1 MEPTETTHDLA
12 GNNIRAKFYPRRHLI
27 AAGFLAAGLIIAQGF
42 FTSEDAIAKR
52 HQQTLT
58 LSLEPQTLPN
68 SLEGESN
75 ASNKS
80 HNTTSAASADL
91 IIAKQHQKTPTLVL
105 QPEAPLSDQ
114 YIENKASITAP
125 IIMPSKSASVA
136 AAPLKT
142 ASIEPVWQDFT
153 IKSGD
158 SLALVFK
165 RAGLPASAMYELI
178 HAAPKARELT
188 KIHPGHILSFALDDN
203 SKLQSLRYR
212 GNRLNSV
219 TYTRTDSGFNQKIE
233 TRQPKTYMAYRS
245 ATINS
250 SLFDAGIDAG
260 MSANLIM
267 ELANIF
273 GWDIDF
279 ALDIRS
285 GDHFNLLFEEK
296 FLDGE
301 KIGNGK
307 ILAAEFINQGD
318 NFKAVRYI
326 DSQGEAHYYTPD
338 GKSLRKAFLRAPL
351 DFNRISSNFN
361 PRRLHPILKT
371 VRPHRGTDYAASRG
385 TPVYASGK
393 GRVITSTYNKASGN
407 YVVIQHSNDITTKY
421 LHLHKRK
428 VKKGQKV
435 SQKQLIGTVGS
446 TGYSTAP
453 HLHYEFLLNGVHRNP
468 RTILQKLPKAKS
480 IPSNELARFKLQ
492 TQPHFAQLNTFK
504 QGATLALTAT
514 R

>member
-1 MEPTETTHDLA
+1 M
-12 GNNIRAKFYPRRHLI
+12 RAKFYPRRHLI
-27 AAGFLAAGLIIAQGF
+27 AAGFLAAGLILTQGLF
-42 FTSEDAIAKR
+42 SSEDAIAKR
-52 HQQTLT
+52 HQQSLT
-58 LSLEPQTLPN
+58 LSLEPNALITTHDIDSQVSISANQTTI
-68 SLEGESN
+68 
-75 ASNKS
+75 A
-80 HNTTSAASADL
+80 TSAHLAV
-91 IIAKQHQKTPTLVL
+91 AKQHLKTPILALEPKV
-105 QPEAPLSDQ
+105 PLSDQ
-114 YIENKASITAP
+114 YIDSKASIIAP
-125 IIMPSKSASVA
+125 TTSTPVAPAS
-136 AAPLKT
+136 PLEI
-142 ASIEPVWQDFT
+142 ASTEPVWQDFT

-178 HAAPKARELT
+178 HAAPKASELT
-188 KIHPGHILSFALDDN
+188 KIHPGSTLSFALDDN
-203 SKLQSLRYR
+203 DKLQALRYR

-219 TYTRTDSGFNQKIE
+219 IYTRTDTGFNHQIE
-233 TRQPKTYMAYRS
+233 TRKPDTYLAYRS
-245 ATINS
+245 ATIVS

-260 MSANLIM
+260 LSANLIM

-279 ALDIRS
+279 ALDIRN

-326 DSQGEAHYYTPD
+326 DTGGDAHYFTPD

-351 DFNRISSNFN
+351 DFTRISSNFN
-361 PRRLHPILKT
+361 PRRLHPIYKT

-385 TPVYASGK
+385 TPVFASGK

-421 LHLHKRK
+421 LHLAKRK

-435 SQKQLIGTVGS
+435 TQKQLIGTVGS

-480 IPSNELARFKLQ
+480 IPSNQLARFKLQ

-504 QGATLALTAT
+504 QGATLALTAP

>member
-1 MEPTETTHDLA
+1 MESTKTTKILSV
-12 GNNIRAKFYPRRHLI
+12 NKMRAKFYPRRHLI
-27 AAGFLAAGLIIAQGF
+27 AAGFLAAGLILTQGLF
-42 FTSEDAIAKR
+42 SSEDAIAKR

-58 LSLEPQTLPN
+58 LSLE
-68 SLEGESN
+68 SN
-75 ASNKS
+75 ALISTHDIESTVSISAYK
-80 HNTTSAASADL
+80 TTMDTSAHLAV
-91 IIAKQHQKTPTLVL
+91 AKQLDKSPILALEPKV
-105 QPEAPLSDQ
+105 ALSDQ
-114 YIENKASITAP
+114 YLESKPSVIAPAATTSTPVAPASSLEIVST
-125 IIMPSKSASVA
+125 
-136 AAPLKT
+136 
-142 ASIEPVWQDFT
+142 EPAWQDYT
-153 IKSGD
+153 IKNGD

-178 HAAPKARELT
+178 HAAPKAGELT
-188 KIHPGHILSFALDDN
+188 KIHPGRTLSFALDN
-203 SKLQSLRYR
+203 SGKLQALRYR

-219 TYTRTDSGFNQKIE
+219 IYTRTAKGFNHQIE
-233 TRQPKTYMAYRS
+233 TRKPDTYLAYRS
-245 ATINS
+245 ATIVS

-260 MSANLIM
+260 LSANLIM

-279 ALDIRS
+279 ALDIRN

-326 DSQGEAHYYTPD
+326 DTGGDAHYFTPD

-351 DFNRISSNFN
+351 DFTRISSNFN
-361 PRRLHPILKT
+361 PRRLHPIHKT

-385 TPVYASGK
+385 TPVFASGK

-421 LHLHKRK
+421 LHLAKRK

-435 SQKQLIGTVGS
+435 TQKQLIGTVGS

-504 QGATLALTAT
+504 QGATLALTAP